1 MNAHVV
7 PSMRAPC
14 CPVRRASPLIRN
26 GQKGAV
32 LRNRAWDASETR
44 RPASPCQQERSKKN
58 ELRTVYLLGM
68 VSALVG
74 AAVAL
79 SYALPANEI
88 ETYYYT
94 DAHYKNEVGYTFL
107 SCQGGIYREGKTTR
121 YKVQYKAPCT
131 GNQRL

>member
-1 MNAHVV
+1 
-7 PSMRAPC
+7 
-14 CPVRRASPLIRN
+14 
-26 GQKGAV
+26 
-32 LRNRAWDASETR
+32 
-44 RPASPCQQERSKKN
+44 
-58 ELRTVYLLGM
+58 M

-121 YKVQYKAPCT
+121 YRVVYKTPCT
-131 GNQRL
+131 STQRLQEIACFLDGVQTTCPANICDSHLVECSSR